1 MATCLV
7 DAMFPDVGRAT
18 VALLRRLG
26 HQVEVPP
33 EQTCCGQMHLNTGYG
48 PDAIGVLR
56 HHVGAFAGSDVVVA
70 PSASCVASVRHQHA
84 ALARAAGD
92 LTLAAEAEALAE
104 RTYELSELLVD
115 VLGVTEVG
123 AWYPHRVT
131 WHPTCHSLRLLCVAD
146 RPRRLLAE
154 VEDLELVE
162 LPGAEACCGFG
173 GTFALKNPA
182 VSAAMLDDKV
192 RNVVATGAEA
202 CAAGDSSCLMQIA
215 GGLSRQRARVRAVH
229 LAEILA
235 STR

>member
-18 VALLRRLG
+18 VGLLRRLG
-26 HQVEVPP
+26 HRVEVPA

-48 PDAIGVLR
+48 PRALGVVR
-56 HHVGAFAGSDVVVA
+56 HHVTAFAGAEVVVA
-70 PSASCVASVRHQHA
+70 PSASCVASVRHGHA
-84 ALARAAGD
+84 ALARAAGEPG
-92 LTLAAEAEALAE
+92 LAAEAEALGA
-104 RTYELSELLVD
+104 RTHELSELLVD

-131 WHPTCHSLRLLCVAD
+131 WHPTCHSLRLLQVGD
-146 RPRRLLAE
+146 RPRRLLEA

-162 LPGAEACCGFG
+162 LPGAEQCCGFG

-182 VSAAMLDDKV
+182 VSSAMLDDKV
-192 RNVVATGAEA
+192 RHVLDSGAA
-202 CAAGDSSCLMQIA
+202 VCSAGDSSCLMQIG
-215 GGLSRQRARVRAVH
+215 GGLTRRSAPVRTVH

-235 STR
+235 SSR